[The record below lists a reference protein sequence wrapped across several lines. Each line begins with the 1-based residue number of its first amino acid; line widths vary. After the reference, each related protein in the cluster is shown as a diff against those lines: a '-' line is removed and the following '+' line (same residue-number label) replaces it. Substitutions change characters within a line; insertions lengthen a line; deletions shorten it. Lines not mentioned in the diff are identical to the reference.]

1 MTLPIAHVTVTEDRA
16 LVVREGTVKLA
27 AGTTRI
33 RIDAVAPAC
42 VDKSVRASIVSGK
55 AKIGEAR
62 VVREKRAVIPDDPS
76 VRSATQALD
85 AEIDTV
91 FDKLE
96 AISAADARARAE
108 LDLLEAGAR
117 ATLGDVSWDVAHGV
131 TPADVGVRAFEA
143 REKELR
149 AEIVRL
155 SHEHRDQREL
165 YERLRTRRAAADHP
179 ATKAQASIEIVISAD
194 AAGEARVAVEYIV
207 PGACWRPQHT
217 AMLQKTKVTIATDAC
232 VWQNTGE
239 AWDDVEL
246 RLSTERPSLGRE
258 PPELADDT
266 LAVKRKQ
273 EVVHVEAR
281 EEQIQTAGFGGAAA
295 PQARVP
301 GIDDGGEPRVLVAR
315 GRARV
320 ATDGR
325 PHRVPIGSFETDAKV
340 ESICMPQLAAA
351 VLLRTEQAN
360 AGKGPLL
367 AGPIDLVR
375 GGGFVG
381 RTKIAFIAPGERFEL
396 GWGPDSGI
404 RVRHEIEHVEE
415 EPGMLSGWLVRKV
428 RERVRISGLDPTRRK
443 FSLTLRIPVSE
454 IEKVQIAQ
462 DLEDTTDKTK
472 ADADGFVRFEVDLG
486 PSARK
491 EIELAYAIKR
501 HKDVV
506 GI

>member
-301 GIDDGGEPRVLVAR
+301 GIDDGGEMGVFIADEIRRVGETVEVKLLEDHGRIVIER
-315 GRARV
+315 RARM
-320 ATDGR
+320 A
-325 PHRVPIGSFETDAKV
+325 H
-340 ESICMPQLAAA
+340 
-351 VLLRTEQAN
+351 
-360 AGKGPLL
+360 
-367 AGPIDLVR
+367 
-375 GGGFVG
+375 
-381 RTKIAFIAPGERFEL
+381 
-396 GWGPDSGI
+396 
-404 RVRHEIEHVEE
+404 
-415 EPGMLSGWLVRKV
+415 
-428 RERVRISGLDPTRRK
+428 
-443 FSLTLRIPVSE
+443 
-454 IEKVQIAQ
+454 
-462 DLEDTTDKTK
+462 
-472 ADADGFVRFEVDLG
+472 
-486 PSARK
+486 
-491 EIELAYAIKR
+491 
-501 HKDVV
+501 
-506 GI
+506 